1 LKYRKAR
8 RLQLPSQTKRPE
20 ERNQIDTKN
29 VSAYITTF
37 PPDIQSILQQVRE
50 AIRAAAPDAEEVIS
64 YKMPAFRQSGIVV
77 YFAAFKRH
85 IGLYPPVRGDAALE
99 QAVAP
104 YAGEKGNLR
113 FPLDQPMPYELITRV
128 AALRLQ
134 QNLDKA
140 AGAVT
145 AITVSKA

>member
-1 LKYRKAR
+1 M
-8 RLQLPSQTKRPE
+8 SIET
-20 ERNQIDTKN
+20 
-29 VSAYITTF
+29 YIATF
-37 PPDIQSILQQVRE
+37 TPDIQSILQQVRE

-113 FPLDQPMPYELITRV
+113 FPLDRPIPYELITRV

-145 AITVSKA
+145 AITISKA